1 MWESGHGAFKR
12 ISTTEFPFILQLFP
26 RQWCI
31 QQHAHVTIFRN
42 HSKDP
47 PSMTE
52 YSNQTPREFDLT
64 GRAVIVA
71 GAGRGIGKGIARVLA
86 ESGLNVLATAL
97 TETYMS
103 QVAAEL
109 ADAGHPIEF
118 MTADATCG
126 EDMAEVVEQAL
137 SRFGRLEIGRASC
150 RERVFVHV

>member
-1 MWESGHGAFKR
+1 
-12 ISTTEFPFILQLFP
+12 
-26 RQWCI
+26 
-31 QQHAHVTIFRN
+31 
-42 HSKDP
+42 
-47 PSMTE
+47 MTE

-86 ESGLNVLATAL
+86 ESGVKVLATAL

-118 MTADATCG
+118 MVADATSG
-126 EDMAEVVEQAL
+126 L
-137 SRFGRLEIGRASC
+137 SLIHISEPTRPY
-150 RERVFVHV
+150 